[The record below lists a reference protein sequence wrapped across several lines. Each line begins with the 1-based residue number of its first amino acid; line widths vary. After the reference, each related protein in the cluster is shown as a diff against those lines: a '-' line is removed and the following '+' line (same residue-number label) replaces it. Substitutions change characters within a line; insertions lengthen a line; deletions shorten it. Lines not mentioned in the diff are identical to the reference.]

1 MLAPEPGETPPLE
14 PGEGDDLDDP
24 SARAREARGRGAITA
39 PPLRSRDRLLGALL
53 AGHAPDQ
60 GALSGQRLNILSG
73 IATQTA
79 LAIESALLY
88 RQSVA
93 QERLQREIELA
104 RNIQESFLPECCPE
118 FPGWQISV
126 EWRAARGVGG
136 DYYDFIQL
144 DPQRLGLVV
153 ADVSDKGVAAALYM
167 ALSRAVMR
175 ASALEGRGP
184 AETLRRVNRIL
195 LEDARSGMFVSM
207 FYGILDLETGEL
219 TYARAGHNPPFWAR
233 AGGRSVEALLP
244 RGTVLGIL
252 DDPDLEEEVI
262 ALAPGDALAAYTDG
276 VTESFN
282 EKDEEFG
289 EDRLKQML
297 ANAASHTADALVS
310 LIDAAVR
317 VFTGERQQFDD
328 FTLVVVKREG

>member
-1 MLAPEPGETPPLE
+1 MIATEPVETPPLE

-24 SARAREARGRGAITA
+24 SARAREALGRGAITA
-39 PPLRSRDRLLGALL
+39 LPLRSRDRLLGALL

-136 DYYDFIQL
+136 DYYEG
-144 DPQRLGLVV
+144 PRLAPPRRGLGV
-153 ADVSDKGVAAALYM
+153 ADVPDTGAAAALSM
-167 ALSRAVMR
+167 AVTRAAKR
-175 ASALEGRGP
+175 AAALEGRGP
-184 AETLRRVNRIL
+184 AET
-195 LEDARSGMFVSM
+195 
-207 FYGILDLETGEL
+207 
-219 TYARAGHNPPFWAR
+219 
-233 AGGRSVEALLP
+233 
-244 RGTVLGIL
+244 
-252 DDPDLEEEVI
+252 
-262 ALAPGDALAAYTDG
+262 
-276 VTESFN
+276 
-282 EKDEEFG
+282 
-289 EDRLKQML
+289 
-297 ANAASHTADALVS
+297 
-310 LIDAAVR
+310 
-317 VFTGERQQFDD
+317 
-328 FTLVVVKREG
+328 